1 MAGKLVQVANTTL
14 TGAVSA
20 IDLSGSITDNNVYQ
34 LVYTNIQPSTDA
46 QNFVF
51 RVTKTSDNSADSTS
65 NYDRTGKTLKANTT
79 FGDTNQTDLNRWQV
93 DKGGTASGETLSGT
107 MMLYNFYDSNL
118 YSMTTVRA
126 TGRIDDGTNQGFN
139 GSFWHTVA
147 QSNNGL
153 YIYFTTGNIASG
165 TIAIYKV
172 LP

>member
-65 NYDRTGKTLKANTT
+65 NYDRT
-79 FGDTNQTDLNRWQV
+79 
-93 DKGGTASGETLSGT
+93 
-107 MMLYNFYDSNL
+107 
-118 YSMTTVRA
+118 
-126 TGRIDDGTNQGFN
+126 
-139 GSFWHTVA
+139 
-147 QSNNGL
+147 
-153 YIYFTTGNIASG
+153 
-165 TIAIYKV
+165 
-172 LP
+172 